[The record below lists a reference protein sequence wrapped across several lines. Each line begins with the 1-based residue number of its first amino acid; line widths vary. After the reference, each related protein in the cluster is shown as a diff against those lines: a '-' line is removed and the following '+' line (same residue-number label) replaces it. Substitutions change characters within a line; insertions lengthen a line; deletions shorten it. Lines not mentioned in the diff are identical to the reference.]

1 MNAKAVFTHPKCEA
15 ETKYHNMCA
24 ECQRAFDY
32 NNVMM
37 WHRHLQSQCRD
48 GYDSNAGTWKLRN
61 GKQQFVSKRAASSLP
76 PQQTTLQSKW
86 ISFPDGNK
94 IKKVD
99 EE

>member
-15 ETKYHNMCA
+15 ETKYHNMCT

-37 WHRHLQSQCRD
+37 WHRHLQSQVSRPPNWHATSVSNG
-48 GYDSNAGTWKLRN
+48 GYNRN
-61 GKQQFVSKRAASSLP
+61 QASHLPSASK
-76 PQQTTLQSKW
+76 TKLQSKW

-94 IKKVD
+94 IKKVS